1 MRLHQPRCVLRQH
14 DNGFALPLKPL
25 QRAVS
30 LCLNIRCV
38 MISISDLDF
47 HFGSRALYDGA
58 SLHIKP
64 KDKIGLIGLN
74 GTGKSTLL
82 RLLVGEYKADGGSI
96 SMSKEVSLGFLNQDL
111 LSYDTHESILHV
123 AMQAFEEALRLQDQI
138 DKILVEFE
146 TNYTDDLVEKLADLQ
161 ERFEA
166 LGGYTMQAKAEEILE
181 GLGFSTEELQK
192 PLKSFSGGWRMRV
205 MLAKILLQQPSLLL
219 LDEPTNHLDLPS
231 IKWIEN
237 YLADYEGAVI
247 IVSHDRAF
255 LDRTTNTTVEVLGG
269 KLVPYAGNYSYYLEE
284 KVERNAIQKGA
295 FENQQAQIR
304 QAERFIER
312 FKAKASKAKQAQSRV
327 KALDKLERIEDV
339 AQDAAKIN
347 MKFTFKVEPGRH
359 VLRMEHVTKKYDQK
373 LIFRDT
379 NVHIERGDKI
389 ALIGANGKGKSTLMR
404 LVAGTEA
411 PTDGKHQLGH
421 NVIMSFYA
429 QHQLESL
436 TLENEIL
443 QEMSEAGSKRNDM
456 ELRSVLGSFLFTGE
470 EVFKKI
476 KVLSGGEK
484 SRVALAK
491 TLISEAN
498 FLLLDEPTNHLDMV
512 SVNILI
518 QALEQYEGTFIV
530 ISHDRYFVENVATK
544 IWYIEDYQLKEYPG
558 TYAEYEVWQEDREKA
573 AKKAGLPSPSANK
586 PQPKEEK
593 KTEAAPA
600 KTSSPDQKKA
610 LKELAEVEANIDKLE
625 KEMAVYEKQ
634 LADPKIYQN
643 TSQLKDTTVKFEQVK
658 KELAKLNDRWEMLA
672 EM

>member
-1 MRLHQPRCVLRQH
+1 
-14 DNGFALPLKPL
+14 
-25 QRAVS
+25 
-30 LCLNIRCV
+30 
-38 MISISDLDF
+38 MISITDLDF
-47 HFGSRALYDGA
+47 HFGSRTLYDKA

-74 GTGKSTLL
+74 GRGKSTLL
-82 RLLVGEYKADGGSI
+82 RILVGEYKPDGGSI
-96 SMSKEVSLGFLNQDL
+96 SMSKDVSLGFLNQDL
-111 LSYDTHESILHV
+111 LSYDSHEPILIV
-123 AMQAFEEALRLQDQI
+123 AMQAFGEALDIQKKI
-138 DKILVEFE
+138 DEVLLEFE

-166 LGGYTMQAKAEEILE
+166 LGGYTMQARTEEILE
-181 GLGFSTEELQK
+181 GLGFTTEELQR
-192 PLKSFSGGWRMRV
+192 PLKLFSGGWRMRV

-237 YLADYEGAVI
+237 YLAGYEGAVI
-247 IVSHDRAF
+247 IVSHDREF
-255 LDRTTNTTVEVLGG
+255 LDRTTNTTVEVTGG

-284 KVERNAIQKGA
+284 KEERNAIQKGA

-339 AQDAAKIN
+339 AADDAKVNI
-347 MKFTFKVEPGRH
+347 KFNFTVTPGRH
-359 VLRMEHVTKKYDQK
+359 ILRMEHVGKKYGEK
-373 LIFRDT
+373 IIFRDT
-379 NVHIERGDKI
+379 HVHIERGDKI

-404 LVAGTEA
+404 LVAGSEA
-411 PTDGKHQLGH
+411 PTSGTHQLGH

-436 TLENEIL
+436 RIDNEIL
-443 QEMSEAGSKRNDM
+443 QEMVEAGSKRTEM
-456 ELRSVLGSFLFTGE
+456 ELRTVLGSFLFTGD
-470 EVFKKI
+470 EVYKKI

-498 FLLLDEPTNHLDMV
+498 FLLLDEPTNHLDMQ

-518 QALEQYEGTFIV
+518 QALDQYEGTYIV
-530 ISHDRYFVENVATK
+530 ISHDRYFVENVANK

-558 TYAEYEVWQEDREKA
+558 TYNEYEQWQEDREKN
-573 AKKAGLPSPSANK
+573 AKKAGL
-586 PQPKEEK
+586 
-593 KTEAAPA
+593 AAPVPAA
-600 KTSSPDQKKA
+600 KAAPKPEPVAQSSNGSSSKNKRELQEVETRIEN
-610 LKELAEVEANIDKLE
+610 LEKELAQYEA
-625 KEMAVYEKQ
+625 Q
-634 LADPKIYQN
+634 LADPATYN
-643 TSQLKDTTVKFEQVK
+643 NAAQLKDATLKFEQVK
-658 KELAKLNDRWEMLA
+658 KELATQTKRWEELV
-672 EM
+672 

>member
-1 MRLHQPRCVLRQH
+1 
-14 DNGFALPLKPL
+14 
-25 QRAVS
+25 
-30 LCLNIRCV
+30 

-47 HFGSRALYDGA
+47 HFGSRTLYDKA

-74 GTGKSTLL
+74 GRGKSTLL
-82 RLLVGEYKADGGSI
+82 RILVGEYKPDGGSI
-96 SMSKEVSLGFLNQDL
+96 SMSKDVSLGFLNQDL
-111 LSYDTHESILHV
+111 LSYDSHEPILVV
-123 AMQAFEEALRLQDQI
+123 AMQAFSEALDLQKKI
-138 DKILVEFE
+138 DAILVEFE

-166 LGGYTMQAKAEEILE
+166 LGGYTMQARTEEILE
-181 GLGFSTEELQK
+181 GLGFTTEELQR
-192 PLKSFSGGWRMRV
+192 PLKLFSGGWRMRV

-237 YLADYEGAVI
+237 YLAGYEGAVI
-247 IVSHDRAF
+247 IVSHDREF
-255 LDRTTNTTVEVLGG
+255 LDRTTNTTVEVTGG
-269 KLVPYAGNYSYYLEE
+269 KLVPYAGNYSYYIEE
-284 KVERNAIQKGA
+284 KEERNLIQKGA
-295 FENQQAQIR
+295 FENQQAQIK

-339 AQDAAKIN
+339 AGDDAKVNI
-347 MKFTFKVEPGRH
+347 KFNFTVTPGRH
-359 VLRMEHVTKKYDQK
+359 ILRMEHVGKKYGEK
-373 LIFRDT
+373 IIFRDT
-379 NVHIERGDKI
+379 HVHIERGDKI

-404 LVAGTEA
+404 LVAGQEA
-411 PTDGKHQLGH
+411 PTNGNHQLGH

-436 TLENEIL
+436 RIDNEIL
-443 QEMSEAGSKRNDM
+443 QEMIEAGSRRSEM

-470 EVFKKI
+470 EVYKKI

-498 FLLLDEPTNHLDMV
+498 FLLLDEPTNHLDMQ

-518 QALEQYEGTFIV
+518 QALDQYEGTYIV
-530 ISHDRYFVENVATK
+530 ISHDRFFVENVANK

-558 TYAEYEVWQEDREKA
+558 TYAEYEQWQEDREKA
-573 AKKAGLPSPSANK
+573 AKKAGLPSPSAPK
-586 PQPKEEK
+586 PLPKEEK
-593 KTEAAPA
+593 KVEASPA
-600 KTSSPDQKKA
+600 KTPSPDQKKA
-610 LKELAEVEANIDKLE
+610 LKELAEVEKQIDERE
-625 KEMAVYEKQ
+625 KELAVYEKQ
-634 LADPKIYQN
+634 LADPQIYQN
-643 TSQLKDTTVKFEQVK
+643 ASQLKDATLKFEQVK

>member
-1 MRLHQPRCVLRQH
+1 
-14 DNGFALPLKPL
+14 
-25 QRAVS
+25 
-30 LCLNIRCV
+30 

-111 LSYDTHESILHV
+111 LSYDTHESILNV
-123 AMQAFEEALRLQDQI
+123 ALQAFAEALELQKKI
-138 DKILVEFE
+138 DAILSEFE
-146 TNYTDDLVEKLADLQ
+146 TNYTDDLVGKLADLQ

-166 LGGYTMQAKAEEILE
+166 LGGYTMQSKAEEILE
-181 GLGFSTEELQK
+181 GLGFTTEELQK

-284 KVERNAIQKGA
+284 KVERNLIQKGA

-304 QAERFIER
+304 QAEKFIER

-327 KALDKLERIEDV
+327 KALDKMERIEDV

-347 MKFTFKVEPGRH
+347 IKFTFKVEPGRH

-404 LVAGTEA
+404 LVAGTEN
-411 PTDGKHQLGH
+411 PTEGKHQLGH

-436 TLENEIL
+436 TLDNEIL

-544 IWYIEDYQLKEYPG
+544 IWFIEDYQLKEYPG
-558 TYAEYEVWQEDREKA
+558 TYAEYELWQEDREKA
-573 AKKAGLPSPSANK
+573 AKKAGLPSPSASK
-586 PQPKEEK
+586 PAP
-593 KTEAAPA
+593 KTEPKADPTPP
-600 KTSSPDQKKA
+600 KTPSPDQKKA
-610 LKELAEVEANIDKLE
+610 LRELAEVETKIDTLE
-625 KEMAVYEKQ
+625 KELAVYEKQ
-634 LADPKIYQN
+634 LADPKIYDN
-643 TSQLKDTTVKFEQVK
+643 AAQLKDATLKFEKVK
-658 KELAKLNDRWEMLA
+658 KELAQLNDRWEMLA

>member
-1 MRLHQPRCVLRQH
+1 
-14 DNGFALPLKPL
+14 
-25 QRAVS
+25 
-30 LCLNIRCV
+30 

-47 HFGSRALYDGA
+47 HFGSRALYDKA

-82 RLLVGEYKADGGSI
+82 RVLVGEYKPDGGSI
-96 SMSKEVSLGFLNQDL
+96 SMSKDVSLGFLNQDL
-111 LSYDTHESILHV
+111 LSYDTHESILIV
-123 AMQAFEEALRLQDQI
+123 AMQAFAEALNIQKRI
-138 DKILVEFE
+138 DEILLEFE
-146 TNYTDDLVEKLADLQ
+146 NNYTDDLIEKLADAQ

-166 LGGYTMQAKAEEILE
+166 LGGYTMQAQAEEILE

-237 YLADYEGAVI
+237 YLAGYEGAVI

-284 KVERNAIQKGA
+284 KEERNIIQKGA
-295 FENQQAQIR
+295 FENQQAQIK

-359 VLRMEHVTKKYDQK
+359 ILRMEHVTKKYDQK

-411 PTDGKHQLGH
+411 PTNGKHQLGH

-436 TLENEIL
+436 NVDNEIL
-443 QEMSEAGSKRNDM
+443 QEMSEAGSKRSDM

-470 EVFKKI
+470 DVFKRI

-530 ISHDRYFVENVATK
+530 ISHDRFFVENVATK
-544 IWYIEDYQLKEYPG
+544 IWYIEDFQLKEYPG
-558 TYAEYEVWQEDREKA
+558 TYNEYEQWQEDREKA
-573 AKKAGLPSPSANK
+573 AKKAGLPSPSAPK
-586 PQPKEEK
+586 PLPKEEPK
-593 KTEAAPA
+593 PDLTPA
-600 KTSSPDQKKA
+600 KTPSPDQKKA
-610 LKELAEVEANIDKLE
+610 LRELAEVEKKIDERE
-625 KEMAVYEKQ
+625 KELAEYETQ
-634 LADPKIYQN
+634 LADPKIYDN
-643 TSQLKDTTVKFEQVK
+643 AAQLKDATLKFEQVK
-658 KELAKLNDRWEMLA
+658 KELAQLNDQWEMLA
-672 EM
+672 EV

>member
-1 MRLHQPRCVLRQH
+1 
-14 DNGFALPLKPL
+14 
-25 QRAVS
+25 
-30 LCLNIRCV
+30 

-82 RLLVGEYKADGGSI
+82 RLLVGEYRADGGSI
-96 SMSKEVSLGFLNQDL
+96 SMSKDVSLGFLNQDL

-123 AMQAFEEALRLQDQI
+123 AMQAFEEALKLQDQI

-146 TNYTDDLVEKLADLQ
+146 TNYSDDLVEKLADLQ

-247 IVSHDRAF
+247 IVSHDREF

-284 KVERNAIQKGA
+284 KEERNAIQKGA

-436 TLENEIL
+436 TLDNEIL
-443 QEMSEAGSKRNDM
+443 QELSEAGSKRNDM

-544 IWYIEDYQLKEYPG
+544 IWFIEDYQLKEYPG
-558 TYAEYEVWQEDREKA
+558 TYAEYEQWQEDREKA
-573 AKKAGLPSPSANK
+573 AKKAGLPSPSAAK
-586 PQPKEEK
+586 PTP
-593 KTEAAPA
+593 KTEPKADPTPA
-600 KTSSPDQKKA
+600 KTPSPDQKKA
-610 LKELAEVEANIDKLE
+610 LREIAEVEANIDKLE
-625 KEMAVYEKQ
+625 KEMAIYEKQ

-643 TSQLKDTTVKFEQVK
+643 ASQLKDTTVKFEQVK
-658 KELAKLNDRWEMLA
+658 KELVRLNDRWEMLA

>member
-1 MRLHQPRCVLRQH
+1 
-14 DNGFALPLKPL
+14 
-25 QRAVS
+25 
-30 LCLNIRCV
+30 

-82 RLLVGEYKADGGSI
+82 RLLVGEYKPDGGSI

-123 AMQAFEEALRLQDQI
+123 AMEAFEEALELQKKIED
-138 DKILVEFE
+138 ILVQFE
-146 TNYTDDLVEKLADLQ
+146 TDYSDDLVDKLATMQ

-181 GLGFSTEELQK
+181 GLGFTTEELQK
-192 PLKSFSGGWRMRV
+192 PLKTFSGGWRMRV

-237 YLADYEGAVI
+237 YLADYEGSVI

-255 LDRTTNTTVEVLGG
+255 LDRTTNTTVEVIGG

-284 KVERNAIQKGA
+284 KEERNAIQKGA

-339 AQDAAKIN
+339 AQDAAKVNI
-347 MKFTFKVEPGRH
+347 KFQFKVEPGRH
-359 VLRMEHVTKKYDQK
+359 ILRMEHVTKKYDQK

-379 NVHIERGDKI
+379 NLHIERGDKI

-411 PTDGKHQLGH
+411 PTEGKHQLGH

-518 QALEQYEGTFIV
+518 QALEQYQGTFIV
-530 ISHDRYFVENVATK
+530 ISHDRFFVENVATK

-558 TYAEYEVWQEDREKA
+558 TYAEYEQWQEDREKA
-573 AKKAGLPSPSANK
+573 AKKAGLPSPSAPK
-586 PQPKEEK
+586 PAPKAEEPK
-593 KTEAAPA
+593 PVA
-600 KTSSPDQKKA
+600 SSNDAKKA
-610 LKELAEVEANIDKLE
+610 ARELQEVEARITALEKELATYEA
-625 KEMAVYEKQ
+625 Q
-634 LADPKIYQN
+634 LADAAIYSN
-643 TSQLKDTTVKFEQVK
+643 AAQLKDTTLKFEAVK
-658 KELAKLNDRWEMLA
+658 KELAAQTARWEQLM
-672 EM
+672 